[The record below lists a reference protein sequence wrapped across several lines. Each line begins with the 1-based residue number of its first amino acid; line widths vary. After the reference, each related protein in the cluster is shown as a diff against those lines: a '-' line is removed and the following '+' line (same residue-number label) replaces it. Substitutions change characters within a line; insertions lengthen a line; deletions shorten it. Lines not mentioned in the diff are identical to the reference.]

1 MEKLTMQEEEA
12 MRWIWRIG
20 PCFVKDVLAKYEDPK
35 PPYTTLASVIKNLER
50 KKYVK
55 AKRYGNTYE
64 YRPLIEETEYK
75 RTFLGGV
82 VTNYFAN
89 SYKEMV
95 SFFAKDQKI
104 STDDLKDVQA
114 FPDANHAISPDDDF
128 KVIYGVEAYLVD
140 DLKDIIDLIEKG
152 KE

>member
-20 PCFVKDVLAKYEDPK
+20 PCFE
-35 PPYTTLASVIKNLER
+35 NLER

-104 STDDLKDVQA
+104 STDDLKD
-114 FPDANHAISPDDDF
+114 
-128 KVIYGVEAYLVD
+128 
-140 DLKDIIDLIEKG
+140 IIDLIEKG